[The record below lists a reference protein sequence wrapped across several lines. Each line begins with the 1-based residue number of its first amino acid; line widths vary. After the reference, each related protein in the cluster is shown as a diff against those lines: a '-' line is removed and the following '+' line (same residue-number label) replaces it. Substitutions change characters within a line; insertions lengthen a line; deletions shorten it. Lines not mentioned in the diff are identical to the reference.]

1 MAKPLVSII
10 IATYNEEKNI
20 ELLLES
26 CQLQNYK
33 NLEIIVV
40 DSTKTTDRTSE
51 MAKKMEVKVYKYG
64 NERSVQRNFGVSKAN
79 GENVLILDADMKL
92 SPTVVLECVNTHC
105 DAVIIPEK
113 SYGESY
119 WARCKALERNCY
131 IGDSEIEA
139 ARFFK
144 KQLFLR
150 VGGYNPDMISGEDW
164 DLHGRIKVLTKVGR
178 TKSVLFHNEG
188 KMTLLGNLKKKIYYS
203 QKSAAYIQENVSGFK
218 QVFLYIFRPAYF
230 RNWKALL
237 GDPTHFV
244 GFLIMKFLEFFAGG
258 MVIVSKPEFWRKM
271 VQ

>member
-26 CQLQNYK
+26 CQSQNYK

-51 MAKKMEVKVYKYG
+51 MAKNMEVKVYKYG

-79 GENVLILDADMKL
+79 GEYVLILDADMKL
-92 SPTVVLECVNTHC
+92 SLTVVSECVNTHC

-144 KQLFLR
+144 KSLFLK
-150 VGGYNPDMISGEDW
+150 VNGYDPAMVSGEDW
-164 DLHGRIKVLTKVGR
+164 DLNRRIEKITGVGRITSLI
-178 TKSVLFHNEG
+178 LHNEG
-188 KMTLLGNLKKKIYYS
+188 NRSLWGIIKKKIYYS
-203 QKSAAYIQENVSGFK
+203 QMSGAYIQENVSGLKSILLF
-218 QVFLYIFRPAYF
+218 IFRPAYF
-230 RNWKALL
+230 RNWKILIA
-237 GDPTHFV
+237 DPIHFV
-244 GFLIMKFLEFFAGG
+244 GFLIMKSFEFVVGG
-258 MVIVSKPEFWRKM
+258 IFIVSKPEFWRKM